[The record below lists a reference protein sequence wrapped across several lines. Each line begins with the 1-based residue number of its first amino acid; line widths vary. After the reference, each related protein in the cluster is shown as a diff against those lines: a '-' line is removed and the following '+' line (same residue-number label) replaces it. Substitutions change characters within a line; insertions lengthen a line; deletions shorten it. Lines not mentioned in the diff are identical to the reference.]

1 MGQRGFL
8 VQLGLVE
15 YAISLKVSLLT
26 LFNKIIKLFITVV
39 GNFIK
44 NKFIL
49 ESYLFSI
56 NQCL

>member
-26 LFNKIIKLFITVV
+26 LFNKIIKLFIIVV